1 MFQQYRKTY
10 AEINLP
16 NLYDNYKN
24 IEKRSNNKKIIP
36 VIKAN
41 AYGHGAVQVAEYLY
55 DKGIDYF
62 AVSLLEEALE
72 LRELLPDIKIL
83 VMGIVEEEGLLRA
96 SEEDITI
103 TVSNFDQIEYLKKL
117 KRNLTVHLN
126 VDTGMNRLG
135 CKNDET
141 IIQAVKDLK
150 ENPKVFI
157 QGIYTHFS
165 TADDNKIY
173 YDIQM
178 RRFRQILEMIDHHFE
193 MIHISN
199 SSSTLKYESN
209 IEFTTHARVG
219 ISLYGLTLDPG
230 NDFLK
235 NTFSLYTYISQI
247 KTLNIGE
254 KVGYGAVHT
263 AKQREILGVLPIGY
277 ADGFIRQNYGGEV
290 IINGERYP
298 IVGRICMDQMF
309 VRIDENIKKT
319 DKVTLFGGK
328 LSIDEVADRLETI
341 NYEIICQ
348 IGSRV
353 PRQYIK

>member
-1 MFQQYRKTY
+1 
-10 AEINLP
+10 
-16 NLYDNYKN
+16 
-24 IEKRSNNKKIIP
+24 
-36 VIKAN
+36 
-41 AYGHGAVQVAEYLY
+41 
-55 DKGIDYF
+55 
-62 AVSLLEEALE
+62 
-72 LRELLPDIKIL
+72 
-83 VMGIVEEEGLLRA
+83 MGIVEDEGLIKA

-103 TVSNFDQIEYLKKL
+103 TVSNFDQIETLKKL
-117 KRNLTVHLN
+117 KKNLTIHLN

-135 CKNDET
+135 CKNDHT
-141 IIQAVKDLK
+141 ILEAVRILK

-178 RRFRQILEMIDHHFE
+178 RRFRQILEMIDYHFE

-199 SSSTLKYESN
+199 SSSTIKYEAD
-209 IEFTTHARVG
+209 IDFTTHARVG

-235 NTFSLYTYISQI
+235 NTFSLYTYVSQI

-254 KVGYGAVHT
+254 KVGYGAVYT
-263 AKQREILGVLPIGY
+263 AKQSEILGVLPIGY
-277 ADGFIRQNYGGEV
+277 ADGFIRLNQGGEV
-290 IINGERYP
+290 EINKERYP

-309 VRIDENIKKT
+309 VRLDENVKKT
-319 DKVTLFGGK
+319 DRVTLFGGQIT
-328 LSIDEVADRLETI
+328 IDEVADRLETI